1 MIASLVLL
9 LMTGA
14 AEKPRVVVLDV
25 TSFDATTARRAS
37 ELAELALTELSRS
50 GRLEVIGTSDVTT
63 MLGLERQ
70 KTLLGCTQERSCM
83 AEIGAALGAPY
94 LVAGSVGSSGA
105 LLRVDLKLIEVSSSK
120 VIAREGQVI
129 ENERDW
135 YTLTAAMFARL
146 EAAVPGLD
154 APVKPTSG
162 RAAWPFVVAGAGALV
177 GLGGGAL
184 MVVGAAQA
192 TDALEQG
199 RAGAVTAPAVSTRYD
214 AASTLHS
221 VGVGLLIG
229 GAALAA
235 TGVVLAFVTG
245 EPKPAP
251 LSLSP
256 VAGGAQLTLQGT
268 F

>member
-1 MIASLVLL
+1 
-9 LMTGA
+9 MTGA
-14 AEKPRVVVLDV
+14 AERPRVVVLDV

-94 LVAGSVGSSGA
+94 LVAGSVGSSGS

-154 APVKPTSG
+154 AAIVKPTAG

-199 RAGAVTAPAVSTRYD
+199 RAGAVIASDVSTRYD
-214 AASTLHS
+214 AASTLHT

-229 GAALAA
+229 GAAVAA

-251 LSLSP
+251 VSLAP
-256 VAGGAQLTLQGT
+256 VAGGAQLTFQGT